1 MIKRIHVRKKT
12 VNIQCA
18 NLIENFTQNER
29 AMRKENPSLRERARW
44 IKETKVR
51 ISVPNRLKK
60 FKFKERAIELK
71 KPLIHKRA
79 T

>member
-1 MIKRIHVRKKT
+1 MIKRIYVRKKT

-29 AMRKENPSLRERARW
+29 ADRGKKPSQRERVRW

-60 FKFKERAIELK
+60 FKFKERAIE
-71 KPLIHKRA
+71 
-79 T
+79 